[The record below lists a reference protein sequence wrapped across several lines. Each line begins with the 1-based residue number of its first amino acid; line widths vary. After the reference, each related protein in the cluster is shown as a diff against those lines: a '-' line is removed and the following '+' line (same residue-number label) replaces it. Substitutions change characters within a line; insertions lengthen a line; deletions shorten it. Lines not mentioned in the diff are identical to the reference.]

1 MKNEL
6 FYGALLLNFA
16 ANAQQPSSPTGY
28 PQSSMNSQ
36 NIAKF
41 AWVRGG
47 NFDNGPAGF
56 NNIFGTFFNSDI
68 FVYTDSKKLLTFTRG
83 NFLTSQGS
91 NGQSAN
97 YGNGIRIFDP
107 TSGNGSHL
115 DMFTSNSS
123 GGDESHIVF
132 GEMGQLSAQSERFE
146 MLGNYKGLYFNATSQ
161 NGVYKFARLGQVTA
175 TVGTNNFWRIG
186 QQTDILTGNVV
197 NANRRLEVCDNT
209 WQFRLSYNYDTY
221 TDFFTTSAGHF
232 LITPVNGR
240 VGINLL
246 NTPSATLDVN
256 GDARIRNVPTGTG
269 AAIFIGTPN
278 GSNSDL
284 SVKRLD
290 FTGNPNQ
297 VLLGNG
303 TWGLP
308 LPTNAITSAA
318 NGTWIN
324 ANNQIEW
331 GTQALNHDTQVPLD
345 AYKILFNTGVNSN
358 NTVTIGGNSYNP
370 SARLSISND
379 NLATGIF
386 VRSNAYNGVNIP
398 TRTGVKSYASNAN
411 QLYGIYSYA
420 LMGQRVH
427 GLYALAQSGSN
438 YTAGVRAL
446 ASSGI
451 TTSLNYGGDFG
462 ATGITYFENVGVRA
476 EADGCV
482 KQNIG
487 GMFRSGAGGAMSIGV
502 YGEANVPDTY
512 IGQAYAGYFA
522 GAVLTSGGSL
532 WGASDET
539 FKDSIQALVN
549 TDSVLMQIETVSF
562 NYKQTGN
569 AQQLNLPKGVR
580 YGVLAQQVEQV
591 IPSVVREVTH
601 PAMYDTL
608 GVETSAPFTYKVVD
622 MSQLVPLMLTDLQK
636 KTIIIEVMNERLDS
650 LEETVETLTSRLD
663 LLENCLSS
671 LIPGLC
677 TEQSALPINGANGV
691 NNAQSIGLS
700 DRSAVVLDQNVPN
713 PFAESTVIRYYLPE
727 YVAKAQLHFYDA
739 AGKLVNSM
747 DVNGRGE
754 GQVSVFAQDLS
765 SGTYT
770 YALVA
775 DGQITDTK
783 RMIKE

>member
-6 FYGALLLNFA
+6 FYGALLLNFV

-28 PQSSMNSQ
+28 PESNGNSP
-36 NIAKF
+36 NIGKF
-41 AWVRGG
+41 AWDRGG
-47 NFDNGPAGF
+47 NFNNGPAGF

-115 DMFTSNSS
+115 DLFTSNNS

-146 MLGNYKGLYFNATSQ
+146 MLGNYKGLYFNTTAQ

-246 NTPSATLDVN
+246 NTPSAALDVN
-256 GDARIRNVPTGTG
+256 GDLRIRNVPAGSGT
-269 AAIFIGTPN
+269 ALFIGTPN
-278 GSNSDL
+278 GSNTDL

-290 FTGNPNQ
+290 FSGNPNQ

-303 TWGLP
+303 TWGMLMP
-308 LPTNAITSAA
+308 SNAITSAA

-331 GTQALNHDTQVPLD
+331 GTQVLNHDTQVPMD

-358 NTVTIGGNSYNP
+358 NTVTIGGSSYNP

-398 TRTGVKSYASNAN
+398 IRTGIKSYASNAN
-411 QLYGIYSYA
+411 QLYGTYSYG

-427 GLYALAQSGSN
+427 GVYALAQSGTN
-438 YTAGVRAL
+438 YTTGVRAL
-446 ASSGI
+446 ASSSI

-462 ATGITYFENVGVRA
+462 ATGTTYFENVGVRA

-532 WGASDET
+532 WGASDQT
-539 FKDSIQALVN
+539 FKDSIQALGN

-569 AQQLNLPKGVR
+569 AQQLNLPKGIR

-591 IPSVVREVTH
+591 IPSIVREVTH
-601 PAMYDTL
+601 PAMYDTS
-608 GVETSAPFTYKVVD
+608 GVETSAAFTYKVVD

-636 KTIIIEVMNERLDS
+636 KTNVIEVMNERLDS
-650 LEETVETLTSRLD
+650 LEETVVTLTARLD

-677 TEQSALPINGANGV
+677 SQQSALPINGSNGMA
-691 NNAQSIGLS
+691 NAQSIGLS
-700 DRSAVVLDQNVPN
+700 DRSAMVLDQNVPN
-713 PFAESTVIRYYLPE
+713 PFAESTMIRYQIPE
-727 YVAKAQLHFYDA
+727 SVVKAQLHFYDA

-747 DVNGRGE
+747 DVNGRGA

-775 DGQITDTK
+775 DGQIIDTK

>member
-6 FYGALLLNFA
+6 FFSALLLNFM

-28 PQSSMNSQ
+28 PESNGNSP
-36 NIAKF
+36 NIGKF
-41 AWVRGG
+41 AWARGG
-47 NFDNGPAGF
+47 NFNNGPAGS

-91 NGQSAN
+91 TGQSAN
-97 YGNGIRIFDP
+97 FGNGIRIFDP

-115 DMFTSNSS
+115 DLFTSNSS
-123 GGDESHIVF
+123 GGDESHIVL

-146 MLGNYKGLYFNATSQ
+146 ILGNYKGLYFNTTTQ

-246 NTPSATLDVN
+246 NTPSAALDVN
-256 GDARIRNVPTGTG
+256 GDLRIRNVPAGSGT
-269 AAIFIGTPN
+269 ALFIGTPN

-290 FTGNPNQ
+290 FSGNPNQ

-303 TWGLP
+303 TWGMLM
-308 LPTNAITSAA
+308 PTNAITSAA

-331 GTQALNHDTQVPLD
+331 GTQVLNHDTQVPMD

-358 NTVTIGGNSYNP
+358 NTVTIGGSSYNP

-411 QLYGIYSYA
+411 QLYGTYSYG

-427 GLYALAQSGSN
+427 GVYALAQSGTN
-438 YTAGVRAL
+438 YTTGVRAL
-446 ASSGI
+446 ASSSI

-462 ATGITYFENVGVRA
+462 ATGTTYFENVGVRA

-532 WGASDET
+532 WGASDQT
-539 FKDSIQALVN
+539 FKDSIQTLGN

-569 AQQLNLPKGVR
+569 AQQLNLPKGIR

-591 IPSVVREVTH
+591 IPSIVREVTH
-601 PAMYDTL
+601 PAMYDTS
-608 GVETSAPFTYKVVD
+608 GVETSAAFTYKVVD

-636 KTIIIEVMNERLDS
+636 KTNVIEVMNERLDS
-650 LEETVETLTSRLD
+650 LEETVVTLTARLD

-677 TEQSALPINGANGV
+677 TQQSALPINGFNGMA
-691 NNAQSIGLS
+691 NAQSIGLS
-700 DRSAVVLDQNVPN
+700 DRSAMVLDQNVPN
-713 PFAESTVIRYYLPE
+713 PFAESTMIRYQIPE
-727 YVAKAQLHFYDA
+727 SVVKAQLHFYDA

-747 DVNGRGE
+747 DVNGRGA

-775 DGQITDTK
+775 DGQIIDTK

>member
-6 FYGALLLNFA
+6 FFGALLLNTMTI
-16 ANAQQPSSPTGY
+16 AQQPSNPTGY
-28 PQSSMNSQ
+28 PESNVNSP
-36 NIAKF
+36 NIGKF
-41 AWVRGG
+41 AWNRGG
-47 NFDNGPAGF
+47 NFNNGPAGS

-83 NFLTSQGS
+83 NFLTSLGS

-107 TSGNGSHL
+107 TAGNGSHL
-115 DMFTSNSS
+115 DLFTSNNS
-123 GGDESHIVF
+123 GGNESHIVF

-146 MLGNYKGLYFNATSQ
+146 ILGNYKGLYFNTTGQ

-175 TVGTNNFWRIG
+175 VVGTNNFWRIG
-186 QQTDILTGNVV
+186 QQTDILGGTVA

-221 TDFFTTSAGHF
+221 TDFFTTAAGH
-232 LITPVNGR
+232 LVIAPVNSR

-246 NTPSATLDVN
+246 SAPSAALDVN
-256 GDARIRNVPTGTG
+256 GDLRVRNVPTGNGT
-269 AAIFIGTPN
+269 ALLIGTPN
-278 GSNSDL
+278 ITNGDL

-308 LPTNAITSAA
+308 LPSNAITSAA
-318 NGTWIN
+318 NGAWIN

-331 GTQALNHDTQVPLD
+331 GSQALNHDTQVPMD
-345 AYKILFNTGVNSN
+345 AYKILFSTGVNAN
-358 NTVTIGGNSYNP
+358 NSLTIGGSIYNP
-370 SARLSISND
+370 SARLAVSND

-386 VRSNAYNGVNIP
+386 VRSHAYNGVNIP

-411 QLYGIYSYA
+411 QLYGTYVFA

-427 GLYALAQSGSN
+427 GMYALAQSGSN
-438 YTAGVRAL
+438 YTAGVRSL
-446 ASSGI
+446 ASSSI
-451 TTSLNYGGDFG
+451 TSSLNYGGDFG
-462 ATGITYFENVGVRA
+462 ASGTTYFENVGVRA

-487 GMFRSGAGGAMSIGV
+487 GMFRGGAAGAMSIGV
-502 YGEANVPDTY
+502 YGEANVPDNY
-512 IGQAYAGYFA
+512 LGQAYAGYFA

-532 WGASDET
+532 WGASDQT
-539 FKDSIQALVN
+539 FKDSIQPLIN

-569 AQQLNLPKGVR
+569 AQQLNLPKGIR
-580 YGVLAQQVEQV
+580 FGVLAQQIEQV
-591 IPSVVREVTH
+591 IPSIVREVTH
-601 PAMYDTL
+601 PAIYDTL
-608 GVETSAPFTYKVVD
+608 GMETSAAFTYKVVD
-622 MSQLVPLMLTDLQK
+622 MSQLVPLMLNDLQK
-636 KTIIIEVMNERLDS
+636 KS
-650 LEETVETLTSRLD
+650 LVIETLNNQIDTLEASVASLTTRLD

-677 TEQSALPINGANGV
+677 TEQSALPLNIADGV
-691 NNAQSIGLS
+691 TNIQTVGLS
-700 DRSAVVLDQNVPN
+700 DRNAIVLDQNVPN
-713 PFAESTVIRYYLPE
+713 PFAESTIIRYHLPKS
-727 YVAKAQLHFYDA
+727 VIKAQIHFYDA
-739 AGKLVNSM
+739 AGKLVNSIQI
-747 DVNGRGE
+747 DGRGE
-754 GQVSVFAQDLS
+754 GQLSVFAQDLS

-775 DGQITDTK
+775 DGQVMDTK

>member
-6 FYGALLLNFA
+6 FYGALLLNFV

-28 PQSSMNSQ
+28 PESNGNSP
-36 NIAKF
+36 NIGKF
-41 AWVRGG
+41 AWDRGG
-47 NFDNGPAGF
+47 NFNNGPAGF

-115 DMFTSNSS
+115 DLFTSNNS

-146 MLGNYKGLYFNATSQ
+146 MLGNYKGLYFNTTAQ

-246 NTPSATLDVN
+246 NTPSAALDVN
-256 GDARIRNVPTGTG
+256 GDLRIRNVPAGSGT
-269 AAIFIGTPN
+269 ALFIGTPN
-278 GSNSDL
+278 GSNTDL

-290 FTGNPNQ
+290 FSGNPNQ

-303 TWGLP
+303 TWGMLMP
-308 LPTNAITSAA
+308 SNAITSAA

-331 GTQALNHDTQVPLD
+331 GTQVLNHDTQVPMD

-358 NTVTIGGNSYNP
+358 NTVTIGGSSYNP

-398 TRTGVKSYASNAN
+398 IRTGIKSYASNAN
-411 QLYGIYSYA
+411 QLYGTYSYG

-427 GLYALAQSGSN
+427 GVYALAQSGTN
-438 YTAGVRAL
+438 YTTGVRAL
-446 ASSGI
+446 ASSSI

-462 ATGITYFENVGVRA
+462 ATGTTYFENVGVRA

-532 WGASDET
+532 WGASDQT
-539 FKDSIQALVN
+539 FKDSIQTLGN

-569 AQQLNLPKGVR
+569 AQQLNLPKGIR

-591 IPSVVREVTH
+591 IPSIVREVTH
-601 PAMYDTL
+601 PAMYDTS
-608 GVETSAPFTYKVVD
+608 GVETSAAFTYKVVD

-636 KTIIIEVMNERLDS
+636 KTNVIEVMNERLDS
-650 LEETVETLTSRLD
+650 LEETVVTLTARLD

-677 TEQSALPINGANGV
+677 SQQSALPINGSNGMAI
-691 NNAQSIGLS
+691 AQSIGLS
-700 DRSAVVLDQNVPN
+700 DRSAMVLDQNVPN
-713 PFAESTVIRYYLPE
+713 PFAESTMIRYQIPE
-727 YVAKAQLHFYDA
+727 SVVKAQLHFYDA

-747 DVNGRGE
+747 DVNGRGT

-775 DGQITDTK
+775 DGQIIDTK

>member
-6 FYGALLLNFA
+6 FYGALLLNFV

-28 PQSSMNSQ
+28 PESNGNSP
-36 NIAKF
+36 NIGKF
-41 AWVRGG
+41 AWDRGG
-47 NFDNGPAGF
+47 NFNNGPAGF

-115 DMFTSNSS
+115 DLFTSNNS

-146 MLGNYKGLYFNATSQ
+146 MLGNYKGLYFNTTAQ

-246 NTPSATLDVN
+246 NTPSAALDVN
-256 GDARIRNVPTGTG
+256 GDLRIRNVPAGSGT
-269 AAIFIGTPN
+269 ALFIGTPN
-278 GSNSDL
+278 GSNTDL

-290 FTGNPNQ
+290 FSGNPNQ

-303 TWGLP
+303 TWGMLMP
-308 LPTNAITSAA
+308 SNAITSAA

-331 GTQALNHDTQVPLD
+331 GTQVLNHDTQVPMD

-358 NTVTIGGNSYNP
+358 NTVTIGGSSYNP

-398 TRTGVKSYASNAN
+398 IRTGIKSYASNAN
-411 QLYGIYSYA
+411 QLYGTYSYG

-427 GLYALAQSGSN
+427 GVYALAQSGTN
-438 YTAGVRAL
+438 YTTGVRAL
-446 ASSGI
+446 ASSSI

-462 ATGITYFENVGVRA
+462 ATGTTYFENVGVRA

-532 WGASDET
+532 WGASDQT
-539 FKDSIQALVN
+539 FKDSIQTLGN

-569 AQQLNLPKGVR
+569 AQQLNLPKGIR

-591 IPSVVREVTH
+591 IPSIVREVTH
-601 PAMYDTL
+601 PAMYDTS
-608 GVETSAPFTYKVVD
+608 GVETSAAFTYKVVD

-636 KTIIIEVMNERLDS
+636 KTNVIEVMNERLDS
-650 LEETVETLTSRLD
+650 LEETVVTLTARLD

-677 TEQSALPINGANGV
+677 SQQSALPINGSNGMA
-691 NNAQSIGLS
+691 NAQSIGLS
-700 DRSAVVLDQNVPN
+700 DRSAMVLDQNVPN
-713 PFAESTVIRYYLPE
+713 PFAESTMIRYQIPE
-727 YVAKAQLHFYDA
+727 SVVKAQLHFYDA

-747 DVNGRGE
+747 DVNGRGT

-775 DGQITDTK
+775 DGQIIDTK

>member
-6 FYGALLLNFA
+6 FYSALLLNSIA
-16 ANAQQPSSPTGY
+16 IAQQPSNPIGY
-28 PQSSMNSQ
+28 PESNGNSSNFG
-36 NIAKF
+36 KF
-41 AWVRGG
+41 AWARGG
-47 NFDNGPAGF
+47 NFNNGPAGS

-91 NGQSAN
+91 NGQPAN

-107 TSGNGSHL
+107 TAGNGAHL
-115 DMFTSNSS
+115 DLFTSSNS
-123 GGDESHIVF
+123 GGNESHVVF

-146 MLGNYKGLYFNATSQ
+146 MLGNYKGLYFNTTGQ
-161 NGVYKFARLGQVTA
+161 NGVYKFARLGQLTA
-175 TVGTNNFWRIG
+175 VVGTNNFWRIG
-186 QQTDILTGNVV
+186 QQTDLLGGNIV

-209 WQFRLSYNYDTY
+209 WQFRLSFNYDTY
-221 TDFFTTSAGHF
+221 TDFYTTSAGHF
-232 LITPVNGR
+232 LISPVNGR

-246 NTPSATLDVN
+246 NAPTAALDVN
-256 GDARIRNVPTGTG
+256 GDFRIRNVPTGSGTG
-269 AAIFIGTPN
+269 IFIGAPN
-278 GSNSDL
+278 SSNGDL
-284 SVKRLD
+284 TVKRLD

-308 LPTNAITSAA
+308 IPSNAITAA
-318 NGTWIN
+318 TNGAWIN

-331 GTQALNHDTQVPLD
+331 GTQALTHDTQVPMD

-358 NTVTIGGNSYNP
+358 NTLTIGGSAYNP
-370 SARLSISND
+370 SARLAVSND

-386 VRSNAYNGVNIP
+386 VRSYAYNGANIP

-411 QLYGIYSYA
+411 QLYGTYAFA

-427 GLYALAQSGSN
+427 GMYALAQSGSN
-438 YTAGVRAL
+438 YTAGVRSL
-446 ASSGI
+446 ASSSI

-462 ATGITYFENVGVRA
+462 ASGTTYFENVGVRA

-487 GMFRSGAGGAMSIGV
+487 GMFRSGAAGAMSIGV
-502 YGEANVPDTY
+502 YGEANVPNNY
-512 IGQAYAGYFA
+512 FGQAYAGYFA

-532 WGASDET
+532 WGASDQT
-539 FKDSIQALVN
+539 FKDSIQPLINA
-549 TDSVLMQIETVSF
+549 DSLLMQIETVSF

-569 AQQLNLPKGVR
+569 AQQLNLPTGIR
-580 YGVLAQQVEQV
+580 FGVLAQQIEQV
-591 IPSVVREVTH
+591 LPSIVREVTH

-608 GVETSAPFTYKVVD
+608 GMETSASFTYKVVD
-622 MSQLVPLMLTDLQK
+622 MSQLVPLMLRDLQK
-636 KTIIIEVMNERLDS
+636 KSLVIES
-650 LEETVETLTSRLD
+650 LNVHIDTLEVQVGSLTARLD
-663 LLENCLSS
+663 LLENCLTS

-677 TEQSALPINGANGV
+677 TDQAALPLNSNTSPV
-691 NNAQSIGLS
+691 NVQTVDLS
-700 DRSAVVLDQNVPN
+700 DRNSIVLDQNVPN
-713 PFAESTVIRYYLPE
+713 PFAESTIIRYHLPE
-727 YVAKAQLHFYDA
+727 SVVRAQVHFYDA
-739 AGKLVNSM
+739 AGKLVNSVEL
-747 DVNGRGE
+747 DGRGE
-754 GQVSVFAQDLS
+754 GQLIVFADDLS

-775 DGQITDTK
+775 DGQVVDTK

>member
-6 FYGALLLNFA
+6 FCGALLFNYIA
-16 ANAQQPSSPTGY
+16 IAQQPSNPTGY
-28 PQSSMNSQ
+28 PESNVNS
-36 NIAKF
+36 AHFGKY
-41 AWVRGG
+41 AWSRGG
-47 NFDNGPAGF
+47 NFNNGPAGS

-68 FVYTDSKKLLTFTRG
+68 FVYTDSKKLLTFTRDE
-83 NFLTSQGS
+83 FLTSQGS
-91 NGQSAN
+91 TGQPAN

-107 TSGNGSHL
+107 TSGNSSHL
-115 DMFTSNSS
+115 DLFTSKNS
-123 GGDESHIVF
+123 GGNESHIVF

-146 MLGNYKGLYFNATSQ
+146 LLGNYKGLYFNTTGQ
-161 NGVYKFARLGQVTA
+161 NGVYKFARLGQLTA
-175 TVGTNNFWRIG
+175 VVGTNNFWRIG
-186 QQTDILTGNVV
+186 QQTDLLGGNVV

-209 WQFRLSYNYDTY
+209 WQFRLSYSYDTY
-221 TDFFTTSAGHF
+221 TDFYTTAAGHF

-240 VGINLL
+240 VGINLI
-246 NTPSATLDVN
+246 NAPSAALDVN
-256 GDARIRNVPTGTG
+256 GDLRIRNVPSGTG
-269 AAIFIGTPN
+269 AALFIGTPN
-278 GSNSDL
+278 GTNADL

-308 LPTNAITSAA
+308 LPSNAITSAA
-318 NGTWIN
+318 NGAWIN

-331 GTQALNHDTQVPLD
+331 GTQALNHDTQIPMD
-345 AYKILFNTGVNSN
+345 AYKILFNTGVNAG
-358 NTVTIGGNSYNP
+358 NTMTIGGSSYNP

-379 NLATGIF
+379 NLTTGFF
-386 VRSNAYNGVNIP
+386 VRSYAYNGVNIP

-411 QLYGIYSYA
+411 QLYGTYSYA

-438 YTAGVRAL
+438 YTVGVRAL
-446 ASSGI
+446 ASSSI
-451 TTSLNYGGDFG
+451 TSSLNYGADFG
-462 ATGITYFENVGVRA
+462 ASGTTYFENVGVRA

-512 IGQAYAGYFA
+512 VGQAYAAYFA

-532 WGASDET
+532 WGASDQS
-539 FKDSIQALVN
+539 FKDSIQALAN
-549 TDSVLMQIETVSF
+549 TDSLLMQLETVSF

-569 AQQLNLPKGVR
+569 AQQLNLPKGIR

-591 IPSVVREVTH
+591 LPSVVREVTH
-601 PAMYDTL
+601 PAMYDTS
-608 GVETSAPFTYKVVD
+608 GVETSAAFTYKVVD

-636 KTIIIEVMNERLDS
+636 KTIQNGLLTNRIDS
-650 LEETVETLTSRLD
+650 LETTVGALTSRLD
-663 LLENCLSS
+663 LLENCLSA

-677 TEQSALPINGANGV
+677 SNQSALPINGTNGIANT
-691 NNAQSIGLS
+691 QTIGLS
-700 DRSAVVLDQNVPN
+700 DGKSVVLDQNVPN
-713 PFAESTVIRYYLPE
+713 PFAESTVIRYYIPTS
-727 YVAKAQLHFYDA
+727 VIKAQLHFYDA
-739 AGKLVNSM
+739 SGRLVNTM
-747 DVNGRGE
+747 EVTGRGE
-754 GQVSVFAQDLS
+754 GHVSVFAQDLS
-765 SGTYT
+765 SGIYT

-775 DGQITDTK
+775 DAQVIDTK
-783 RMIKE
+783 RMMKE

>member
-6 FYGALLLNFA
+6 FYGALLLNSLA
-16 ANAQQPSSPTGY
+16 IAQQPNVPTGY
-28 PQSSMNSQ
+28 PEPNGNSP
-36 NIAKF
+36 NIGKY
-41 AWVRGG
+41 AWDRGG
-47 NFDNGPAGF
+47 NFNNGPAGF

-68 FVYTDSKKLLTFTRG
+68 FVYTDSKKLLSFTRG
-83 NFLTSQGS
+83 DVLTSQGS
-91 NGQSAN
+91 IGQSAN

-107 TSGNGSHL
+107 TFGNGSHL
-115 DMFTSNSS
+115 DLFTSHNS

-146 MLGNYKGLYFNATSQ
+146 MLGNYNGLYFNTTGQS
-161 NGVYKFARLGQVTA
+161 GIYKFARLGQLTA
-175 TVGTNNFWRIG
+175 VVGTNNFWRIG
-186 QQTDILTGNVV
+186 QQTDILGGNVV

-209 WQFRLSYNYDTY
+209 WQFRVSYNYDTY
-221 TDFFTTSAGHF
+221 TDFYTTAAGHL

-246 NTPSATLDVN
+246 TAPSAALDVN
-256 GDARIRNVPTGTG
+256 GDLRIRNVPTGTG
-269 AAIFIGTPN
+269 TGLFIGAPN
-278 GSNSDL
+278 GSNGDL

-303 TWGLP
+303 TWGSFMP
-308 LPTNAITSAA
+308 SNAITSAA
-318 NGTWIN
+318 NGAWIN
-324 ANNQIEW
+324 TNNQIEW
-331 GTQALNHDTQVPLD
+331 GTQALNHDTQIPMD
-345 AYKILFNTGVNSN
+345 AYKILFKTAVNSSN
-358 NTVTIGGNSYNP
+358 SMSIGGSTYNP
-370 SARLSISND
+370 SARLAVSND
-379 NLATGIF
+379 NLASGIF
-386 VRSNAYNGVNIP
+386 VRSYAYNGVNIP

-411 QLYGIYSYA
+411 DLYGSYSYA
-420 LMGQRVH
+420 NMGQRVH
-427 GLYALAQSGSN
+427 GVYALAQSGSN
-438 YTAGVRAL
+438 YTSGVRAL
-446 ASSGI
+446 ASSSI

-462 ATGITYFENVGVRA
+462 ATGTTYFENVGVRA

-532 WGASDET
+532 WGASDQT
-539 FKDSIQALVN
+539 FKDSIQALVS
-549 TDSVLMQIETVSF
+549 TDSLLMQIETVSF

-569 AQQLNLPKGVR
+569 AQQLNLPKGIR

-591 IPSVVREVTH
+591 LPSIVREVTH
-601 PAMYDTL
+601 PAMYDTS
-608 GVETSAPFTYKVVD
+608 GVETSAAFTYKVVD

-636 KTIIIEVMNERLDS
+636 KSSIIETMSEHIDTLEASVAS
-650 LEETVETLTSRLD
+650 LTARLD

-677 TEQSALPINGANGV
+677 SQQSALPLHETNGV
-691 NNAQSIGLS
+691 VNAQTIGLS
-700 DRSAVVLDQNVPN
+700 DRNAVVLDQNVPN
-713 PFAESTVIRYYLPE
+713 PFAESTVIRYHIPAS
-727 YVAKAQLHFYDA
+727 VVKAQLHFYDA
-739 AGKLVNSM
+739 AGKLVNTLE
-747 DVNGRGE
+747 VNGRGD

-775 DGQITDTK
+775 DGQVVDTK